1 MRVLVCLAVLAVAV
15 TGHWTHDDALA
26 REIGAPA
33 GEADVDVSMLADE
46 VVSTGRKLL
55 QSTVMGSDN
64 IVKQKM
70 DTDPNFRNQPV
81 MSAKDG
87 AYATIGTDEH
97 FAKGLAD
104 GHTANKQYRITIGT
118 KFDAPG
124 GYCAATEF
132 PGPTNCQVQF
142 VLEGEYTT
150 SVGIG
155 SNFDNTKFKA
165 LRSYIGP
172 TAMAY
177 ADAKT
182 LSAPLHP
189 GMQAMIIGASDA
201 SSLSLGGPLMCAD
214 RLGGG
219 KLAGYNSDPAST
231 EWEEDSQ
238 TPCEPNTKE
247 CKQAINAMGAPVG
260 GGGQLSSWEKDG
272 GAGGIAYRVIPL
284 KTLENVEETTA
295 GGGVTTVPRMT
306 GTAREWDG
314 QSLPVPPAPD
324 VHPSFTD
331 KPTIIV
337 QRGQIEHPDVGVIRK
352 VMARLAPDD
361 SSIAKCGKWKAEFI
375 KIDTN
380 DIFTGVGNGIY
391 YIPGTDTGDATVN
404 EGGVWDAG
412 GTALNGQPGP
422 TTTWNVEDAEITRCM
437 ADTCEE
443 EMDSKFGMA

>member
-1 MRVLVCLAVLAVAV
+1 MRVLVCLAVLAVVV

-33 GEADVDVSMLADE
+33 GEADLDVSMLADE

-64 IVKQKM
+64 TIKQKM
-70 DTDPNFRNQPV
+70 DSDPNFRNQPIF
-81 MSAKDG
+81 SAKDG
-87 AYATIGTDEH
+87 AYATIGTEEH
-97 FAKGLAD
+97 YAKGLAD

-124 GYCAATEF
+124 GSCAASEF

-150 SVGIG
+150 AVGIG
-155 SNFDNTKFKA
+155 SNFDNTGFKA
-165 LRSYIGP
+165 LRSYVGP
-172 TAMAY
+172 TAMGY
-177 ADAKT
+177 SDAKT

-189 GMQAMIIGASDA
+189 GMQAMIIDAGDYSTLSPGAA
-201 SSLSLGGPLMCAD
+201 LMCAD
-214 RLGGG
+214 RLGGA
-219 KLAGYNSDPAST
+219 KLAGYNSDAGNS
-231 EWEEDSQ
+231 EWETDSC

-247 CKQAINAMGAPVG
+247 CKQAVGAMGAPVG
-260 GGGQLSSWEKDG
+260 SGGQMSDWSKDG
-272 GAGGIAYRVIPL
+272 GGGGIAYRPIPL
-284 KTLENVEETTA
+284 KTLAEVEETVGNA
-295 GGGVTTVPRMT
+295 VVTKPIMT
-306 GTAREWDG
+306 GTQREWDG
-314 QSLPVPPAPD
+314 QSLPVPPSPD
-324 VHPSFTD
+324 VHPAFTD
-331 KPTIIV
+331 KPTIII

-352 VMARLAPDD
+352 VQARLAPDD
-361 SSIAKCGKWKAEFI
+361 ASITKCGKWKAEFI

-380 DIFTGVGNGIY
+380 DIFSGVGNGIY

-404 EGGVWDAG
+404 QGGVWDSS
-412 GTALNGQPGP
+412 GTALGGQPGP
-422 TTTWNVEDAEITRCM
+422 TTTWAVEDAEITRCM